1 MGSVGGVGGVVGVGV
16 VDNLESVVGAAGD
29 VAGDGPAV
37 AARVG
42 EALCEIVLVFLLA
55 SGYSK
60 GGLLTG
66 NVDSRGQVVAGA
78 GTEDD
83 GNGARGSGLPG
94 QVKGLAGSDA
104 VVVGVGEGVAVGKG
118 QQGRGHEGNEGL
130 SRETHLD
137 VL

>member
-42 EALCEIVLVFLLA
+42 EAL
-55 SGYSK
+55 
-60 GGLLTG
+60 G